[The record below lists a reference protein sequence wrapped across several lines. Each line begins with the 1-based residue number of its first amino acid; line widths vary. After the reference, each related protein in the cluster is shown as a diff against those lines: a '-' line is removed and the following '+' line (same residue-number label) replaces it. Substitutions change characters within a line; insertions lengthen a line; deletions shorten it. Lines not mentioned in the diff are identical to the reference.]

1 MASDLAAHCFSR
13 PHALIADDSRIVRAT
28 LSKHLSELF
37 DFSEALD
44 GEEAWECLLR
54 NETVDLLIT
63 DLTMPRLDGYGLLR
77 RMRASRSGHLRDM
90 PVVVLS
96 GTDDADERREAK
108 EVGATDLITKG
119 MPTASLISRM
129 TLLAQ
134 LVGAQRLH
142 EEISGSTAAQ
152 SPYAFQSSAE
162 RLLAHALRHQQNLA
176 LLSLSIAGDVGMA
189 ERMLSGLQRTIRQT
203 DLLACTGAAEFTVVS
218 AGLDMAAARRF
229 AERLCEA
236 ARVVQAAEHGSNEA
250 DIICCGVATLGDATV
265 SPVTTPALHELWDGA
280 RRRGQAGRARAV
292 NGAVGE
298 VEESAFAAE

>member
-28 LSKHLSELF
+28 LSKHLSALF

-77 RMRASRSGHLRDM
+77 RMRASRFEHLRDM

-119 MPTASLISRM
+119 MPTASLVSRM

-142 EEISGSTAAQ
+142 AVMNGSTSALA
-152 SPYAFQSSAE
+152 PYAFQSGAE
-162 RLLAHALRHQQNLA
+162 GLLAHALQHQQNLA
-176 LLSLSIAGDVGMA
+176 LLSLSIAGDASVS
-189 ERMLSGLQRTIRQT
+189 ERMLSGLQRAIRQT
-203 DLLACTGAAEFTVVS
+203 DLLACTGAAEFTVAS
-218 AGLDMAAARRF
+218 AGLDATAAHRF

-236 ARVVQAAEHGSNEA
+236 ARVVQATEPGSNA
-250 DIICCGVATLGDATV
+250 AATICCGVATLGEAAAGPATA
-265 SPVTTPALHELWDGA
+265 PALHELWDGA
-280 RRRGQAGRARAV
+280 RRRGQAGRVRAV
-292 NGAVGE
+292 NGTVGAA
-298 VEESAFAAE
+298 EESAFTAE